1 MISGK
6 RVCVVMPAY
15 NAGRTL
21 RRTVSEI
28 DRSIAD
34 DVILVDASR
43 DDTVQVA
50 RELALHLV
58 VHPRNRGYGGNQKTC
73 YTEAL
78 KRGADIVVMLH
89 PDYQYSPRLLSAMAA
104 MVASGHFDAVLGSR
118 ILGVGA
124 LKGGMPLWK

>member
-1 MISGK
+1 
-6 RVCVVMPAY
+6 MPAY